1 VNRQDTALL
10 LGMCAAYDQRT
21 IGDADALAWHEI
33 LSDLD
38 FEDAKLAVVA
48 HYRTETRRVMPADI
62 RAAVKKIRA
71 ERVTHPDEIP
81 DADPDDVPA
90 YVTGW
95 GQGPCRD
102 GSVHPRHLVPGT
114 GEFCPGRTRWDAS

>member
-38 FEDAKLAVVA
+38 FDDAKLAVVA

-90 YVTGW
+90 YVVALR
-95 GQGPCRD
+95 QGRYVRASGGTIP
-102 GSVHPRHLVPGT
+102 VPDL
-114 GEFCPGRTRWDAS
+114 RLLTRRIGDES